1 MNKKMKNIIYLI
13 IVTVLLSCSDQKKN
27 LPQNFDF
34 GKTENGS
41 YQNDYFDMEV
51 SFNPNWIVQDK
62 QAMNNLIEVGS
73 NFAIGDQKKLKS
85 IIEASQVNTAYLL
98 AVFKHEVGAAVE
110 YNPSLMI
117 VAENTKNFP
126 GIKDGKDYLFH
137 AKKLLKQSQ
146 MPYSFEKDLFEKKVG
161 KSSFHVMEASL
172 DYMDQKIIQNYITTV
187 NRGFSLS
194 FIISYTTEEEKNEL
208 YEVINNI
215 KI

>member
-1 MNKKMKNIIYLI
+1 MKNIIYLF
-13 IVTVLLSCSDQKKN
+13 IVTVLLSCSDQKKK
-27 LPQNFDF
+27 LPENFDF

-51 SFNPNWIVQDK
+51 LFNPNWIVQDK
-62 QAMNNLIEVGS
+62 QAMNNLVTRGS
-73 NFAIGDQKKLKS
+73 ELVTGDNKNLKS
-85 IIEASQVNTAYLL
+85 IVKASQVNTAYLL

-110 YNPSLMI
+110 YNPSFMI
-117 VAENTKNFP
+117 VAENTENFQ
-126 GIKDGKDYLFH
+126 GIKNGKDYLFH
-137 AKKLLKQSQ
+137 AKKLLKQTQ
-146 MPYSFEKDLFEKKVG
+146 MSYLFEKEVFEKKIG
-161 KSSFHVMEASL
+161 ECLFHVMEAKL
-172 DYMDQKIIQNYITTV
+172 DYMGKIIIQEYISTV

>member
-1 MNKKMKNIIYLI
+1 MKNIIYLF
-13 IVTVLLSCSDQKKN
+13 IVTVLLSCSDQKKK
-27 LPQNFDF
+27 LPENFDF
-34 GKTENGS
+34 GKIENGS

-51 SFNPNWIVQDK
+51 LFNPNWIVQDK
-62 QAMNNLIEVGS
+62 QAMNNLVERGS
-73 NFAIGDQKKLKS
+73 DLVTGDNKNLKS
-85 IIEASQVNTAYLL
+85 IVKASQVNTAYLL

-110 YNPSLMI
+110 YNPSFMI

-126 GIKDGKDYLFH
+126 GIKNGKDYLFH
-137 AKKLLKQSQ
+137 AKKLLKQTQ
-146 MPYSFEKDLFEKKVG
+146 MSYSFEKEVFEQKIG
-161 KSSFHVMEASL
+161 KSLFHVMEAKL
-172 DYMDQKIIQNYITTV
+172 DYMGKIIIQEYISTV